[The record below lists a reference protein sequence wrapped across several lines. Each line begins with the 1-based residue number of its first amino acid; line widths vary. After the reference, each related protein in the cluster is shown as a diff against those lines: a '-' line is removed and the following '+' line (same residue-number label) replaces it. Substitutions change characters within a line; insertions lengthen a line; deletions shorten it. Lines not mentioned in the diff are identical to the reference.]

1 MLSEK
6 LVNAIDN
13 GHFPTPTR
21 TPSHTQSVFV
31 FGWMQCSAPV
41 TILPK
46 LHSWSMRATQK
57 WVSEL
62 NRGAT
67 AATAAANTPEKRD
80 FSIFVSHHFRF
91 IDFSTHE
98 PICSIRSVPL
108 IALHWIALHCC
119 QLTRHRRL
127 HLASA
132 LESSPLRIHGSL
144 TLRLPCP
151 VIAQ

>member
-13 GHFPTPTR
+13 ENFPTPTC
-21 TPSHTQSVFV
+21 TPIPIQSVFV
-31 FGWMQCSAPV
+31 FDWMQCSAPV
-41 TILPK
+41 AILPK
-46 LHSWSMRATQK
+46 LRSWSMRATQK
-57 WVSEL
+57 WASEL
-62 NRGAT
+62 NSGAT
-67 AATAAANTPEKRD
+67 VAASNTPEKRD
-80 FSIFVSHHFRF
+80 FSIFVSHHVRF

-98 PICSIRSVPL
+98 PIYSMQSGPL
-108 IALHWIALHCC
+108 IALHCVELHCC
-119 QLTRHRRL
+119 PLTRHRRL